1 MNKETQSIIRNLQNI
16 LNGDPW
22 YGKPLSV
29 IMDGVNPSRA
39 TIKPN
44 DKGHSLIELLYH
56 MISWAEFAL
65 NGVAENKP
73 IEGFENLDWR
83 VLDPNEDDWQK
94 GLLQFKTVHS
104 RLMDHLNTK
113 DDAFLKEMVPGTKY
127 NFRFLLNGLIQHN
140 IYHAGQIAY
149 ITRLME

>member
-16 LNGDPW
+16 LSGDPW
-22 YGKPLSV
+22 YGKPLFV
-29 IMDGVNPSRA
+29 LFDGVNPSQA

-44 DKGHSLIELLYH
+44 DKGHSLNELLYH
-56 MISWAEFAL
+56 MIAWAEFVL
-65 NGVAENKP
+65 NYLAENKP

-83 VLDPNEDDWQK
+83 ILDPNEDDWQK
-94 GLLQFKTVHS
+94 GVSHFKTVNS
-104 RLMDHLNTK
+104 RIMDHLNTK
-113 DDAFLKEMVPGTKY
+113 EDAFLKEMVPGTKY